1 MQGCFRPRAAPEIVA
16 RQDAEHLKRMAFKVI
31 KADEI

>member
-1 MQGCFRPRAAPEIVA
+1 MQGSFGPRTAAEIVA
-16 RQDAEHLKRMAFKVI
+16 RQDAEHFKRMAFKVI

>member
-1 MQGCFRPRAAPEIVA
+1 MHGGFGPRAAAEIVA
-16 RQDAEHLKRMAFKVI
+16 RQDAEYFKRMALKVI

>member
-1 MQGCFRPRAAPEIVA
+1 MQGGFGPRAAAEIVA
-16 RQDAEHLKRMAFKVI
+16 RQHTEHLKRMAFKVI